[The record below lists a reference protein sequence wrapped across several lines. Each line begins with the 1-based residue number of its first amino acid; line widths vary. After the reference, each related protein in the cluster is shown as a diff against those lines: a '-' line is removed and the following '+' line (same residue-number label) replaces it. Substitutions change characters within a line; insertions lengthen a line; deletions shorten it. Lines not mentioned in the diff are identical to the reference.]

1 MEYMLLFFHHPGT
14 PSSSNETKGYAR
26 ALQRAG
32 KLPSGVTVDAHA
44 DVTWVRVRDG
54 RVLRKDIAAAD
65 SGEIISGFWIV
76 DAADRAEA
84 IAIAQRCPHAQDG
97 TVEVHR
103 LLARHISA
111 ASGGGKPFLYTFHV
125 APGLT
130 DVVTKM
136 QEMRQ
141 YGEALEGSGKLSET
155 APLAFDFQSAR
166 IQVRNTKVLVTDG
179 PFAESKEGV
188 GGYAFSYLASRA
200 EAVDIAERYPHAK
213 WGPVELREALAF
225 EPS

>member
-1 MEYMLLFFHHPGT
+1 MEYMLLFLHHAGT
-14 PSSSNETKGYAR
+14 PSSHETKEYAG

-32 KLPSGVTVDAHA
+32 KLPSGVTVDVSA

-54 RVLRKDIAAAD
+54 RVLRKDMAAAE

-84 IAIAQRCPHAQDG
+84 IAIAQRCPHAQHG

-103 LLARHISA
+103 LLARHTSA
-111 ASGGGKPFLYTFHV
+111 NSGTGKPFLYTFHME
-125 APGLT
+125 PGLA
-130 DVVTKM
+130 DVVPKM

-141 YGEALEGSGKLSET
+141 YGEGLERTGKLLET

-166 IQVRNTKVLVTDG
+166 IQVRNTRVLVTDG

-188 GGYAFSYLASRA
+188 GGYAFSYIASRA
-200 EAVDIAERYPHAK
+200 EAADIAERYPHAK